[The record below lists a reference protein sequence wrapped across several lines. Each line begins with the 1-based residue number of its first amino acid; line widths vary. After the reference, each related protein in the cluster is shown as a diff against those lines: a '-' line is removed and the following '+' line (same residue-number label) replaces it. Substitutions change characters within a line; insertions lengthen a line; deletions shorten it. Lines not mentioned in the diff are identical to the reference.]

1 MEKCRNW
8 PTDQGLRRQE
18 GKEARLEK
26 GGDYKDSYP
35 DWREVMVLVET
46 LEEHAEHGDLSYVA
60 LPPPPLLPGQPH
72 TSGSSKGAHAPML
85 V

>member
-46 LEEHAEHGDLSYVA
+46 LKKKIFFQVCKTWSIIA
-60 LPPPPLLPGQPH
+60 
-72 TSGSSKGAHAPML
+72 TS
-85 V
+85 

>member
-46 LEEHAEHGDLSYVA
+46 LEKKIVNYCYELKLAGIW
-60 LPPPPLLPGQPH
+60 
-72 TSGSSKGAHAPML
+72 K
-85 V
+85 